1 MTPEATATIEL
12 APPPA
17 RAKTQGTKTAEE
29 WLTPARFVLL
39 LALLVV
45 AAFSGVLLGGRAFII
60 RDFGLFSYPVA
71 NFHRECFWRGEIPLW
86 NPLNNCGLPF
96 LAQWNTLTLY
106 PPSLLYLLLP
116 LQWSLSLFNL
126 AHLFWGGVGMYWLA
140 QRWTNHRMAAA
151 LASVVFAFNGL
162 TLNLLMWPCHIA
174 AMSWLPWVIF
184 LAQPAWRLGGRWL
197 AWASLAGALQMLTG
211 APETILLT
219 WSLLFLLAC
228 ADWFGKQG
236 PRLKLWLRFFGMVVL
251 VALVCAAQLLPFL
264 ELASHSQRD
273 SNFGSADWPMPI
285 WGWANLLVPLFRTFR
300 TPQGVFFQPAQCWTS
315 SYYIGIGTLL
325 LGGIALRRLTD
336 SRVRWLAGLSLLGL
350 VLALG
355 DRGLLFRGLRACIP
369 VLGYF
374 RYSVKYV
381 LVLAVLA
388 PLLAAFGL
396 QALDTGARK
405 LRRFE
410 CGFAVT
416 LLVLV
421 AVIAVLGWKFPISED
436 PVRNLVENALGRA
449 GLFTLF
455 VLLLALWL
463 WAGRAVET
471 PGESEAPRTM
481 AFKSKGAK
489 PRTASLTSPTLLR
502 PLSGCLMLG
511 IVWLDL
517 VTHVPNQNPT
527 VPASVYSRNWAATVR
542 NWSPAP
548 RLGHS
553 RVMLGSVAEA
563 TLRVRQLP
571 DLEQNYLLSRL
582 ALLADCNLLED
593 IPQAFGFFS
602 LVPEQ
607 AHNATVVPLMQT
619 NRDFPGLLDFMG
631 VTQTTAPG
639 SMHDWAPRPSAMP
652 LVTTGQRAVFVD
664 DATAYDALGQSNLDF
679 RQIVLLPPEAKN
691 SIIATQHVA
700 GNILATEFG
709 NQKVSILAAAPAPSM
724 VVVSQSYY
732 PTWRAYI
739 DGHAAKLWRAN
750 YAFQAVEVPAGRHR
764 IELRY
769 QDRAFQAGLLISGA
783 GLLICGTLCV
793 PVSWGRKRFSPAPN
807 KTAGAP

>member
-12 APPPA
+12 APPSA
-17 RAKTQGTKTAEE
+17 KAKTQGSRTGEE
-29 WLTPARFVLL
+29 WLTPGRFVLV

-140 QRWTNHRMAAA
+140 RRWTNHRMAAT

-174 AMSWLPWVIF
+174 ALSWLPWVIF
-184 LAQPAWRLGGRWL
+184 LAQPAWCHGGRRL

-236 PRLKLWLRFFGMVVL
+236 PRLQLWLRFLGMVTL
-251 VALVCAAQLLPFL
+251 VAVVCAAQLLPFL
-264 ELASHSQRD
+264 ELVGHSQRD

-285 WGWANLLVPLFRTFR
+285 WGWANLLVPLFRNFR

-315 SYYIGIGTLL
+315 SYYMGIGTLL
-325 LGGIALRRLTD
+325 LGGIALRRMSD

-381 LVLAVLA
+381 LVLAALA
-388 PLLAAFGL
+388 PLLCAFGL
-396 QALDTGARK
+396 QALDAGARK

-410 CGFAVT
+410 WGFAVI

-449 GLFTLF
+449 CLFTLF

-463 WAGRAVET
+463 WAGRALQTSEEGET
-471 PGESEAPRTM
+471 VGAIPFESKARKLSLPL
-481 AFKSKGAK
+481 
-489 PRTASLTSPTLLR
+489 LTSPALLR

-527 VPASVYSRNWAATVR
+527 VPASVYSRNWAANVR

-548 RLGHS
+548 RLGQS

-593 IPQAFGFFS
+593 VPQAFGFFS

-607 AHNATVVPLMQT
+607 AHNATVIPLMQT
-619 NRDFPGLLDFMG
+619 NRDFPALLDFMG
-631 VTQTTAPG
+631 VAQTTAPG
-639 SMHDWAPRPSAMP
+639 SMHDWTPRPTAMP
-652 LVTTGQRAVFVD
+652 LVTAGQRAVFVD

-679 RQIVLLPPEAKN
+679 RQIVLLSPEAKN

-700 GNILATEFG
+700 GNILASEFG
-709 NQKVSILAAAPAPSM
+709 NQKVLILAEAPAPSM

-732 PTWRAYI
+732 PAWQAYV
-739 DGHAAKLWRAN
+739 DGHATRLWRAN

-769 QDRAFQAGLLISGA
+769 QDTAFRAGLLISAA
-783 GLLICGTLCV
+783 GLLICGALCL
-793 PVSWGRKRFSPAPN
+793 PLSARKRFWAASAN
-807 KTAGAP
+807 TVGAS